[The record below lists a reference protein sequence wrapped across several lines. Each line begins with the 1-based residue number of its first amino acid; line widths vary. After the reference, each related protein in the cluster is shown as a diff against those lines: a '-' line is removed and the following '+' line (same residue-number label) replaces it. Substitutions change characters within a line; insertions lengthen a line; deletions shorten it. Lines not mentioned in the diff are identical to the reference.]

1 MKLIYG
7 LGKPFVKASYYSA
20 FTDLDKT
27 SLFSERDP
35 NVHAGMRRRIAKLYS
50 LTNLLSYEGF
60 VDQCTATLEDKFR
73 KFCIA
78 GRPVDMGA
86 FLQYYA
92 FDLIGSITV
101 NLPSV
106 FALKEVHELI
116 EIDRLAIPLG

>member
-1 MKLIYG
+1 VKIIYG

-20 FTDLDKT
+20 FTDVGKT
-27 SLFSERDP
+27 SLFSERDH
-35 NVHAGMRRRIAKLYS
+35 NIHAGMRRRIAKLYS

-60 VDQCTATLEDKFR
+60 VDQCTATMEDKLR
-73 KFCIA
+73 KFCLE

-101 NLPSV
+101 NLALA
-106 FALKEVHELI
+106 FAI
-116 EIDRLAIPLG
+116 